1 MKKYRVSV
9 CKGPDCRRNGADRV
23 YAAVTAAVAQ
33 APANLASRCEVFRGG
48 CYGLCHLGPNL
59 IVREQTGRPR
69 DPLSRDDFQL
79 IHRDGEC
86 HYDAMTPE
94 KVPAIV
100 EQHLTHDQPVEAL
113 RSTGE
118 ERPAQPRKEEP

>member
-9 CKGPDCRRNGADRV
+9 CKGPDCRRSGSDRV
-23 YAAVTAAVAQ
+23 YAALTAKIGEAGL
-33 APANLASRCEVFRGG
+33 APRCELFRGG
-48 CYGLCHLGPNL
+48 CYGLCHLGPNVV
-59 IVREQTGRPR
+59 IRENTGKPR

-79 IHRDGEC
+79 IHRDGEV

-94 KVPAIV
+94 KLGEVV
-100 EQHLTHDQPVEAL
+100 GEHLGHDRPVEAL

-118 ERPAQPRKEEP
+118 ERPAKAPQKP